1 VNIVV
6 AGKSN
11 VDFGKGHEDARNF
24 SNRTLQFHATTIR
37 LPRIRYSFYV
47 KEVWLVL
54 ARRSRPTQKV
64 LAVESVVTCVPR
76 LTWRFRDHSQSGR
89 KPPTYP
95 FSQTGRNFSN
105 KPKPHPLTDFN
116 VHKPENTTTRLKP
129 FLSLQ
134 TSHIKESL
142 WAEDQQIALQNSCDS
157 ILTSLSSRL
166 DSNRSEGPVMSM
178 KSVRFGECDVRSYPQ
193 VLGDHP
199 YCSVGCPL
207 ELGWEYECIK
217 HVSVDDYEVQR
228 SERGSRP
235 SAELKLSPQERRDIL
250 AAYTDAEIRRACRRM
265 NRFGTQKRVQRE
277 FFATAKVHGTV

>member
-1 VNIVV
+1 MGRRPANRFT
-6 AGKSN
+6 KLLRFQDRKRSPK
-11 VDFGKGHEDARNF
+11 VDDDAPHVLEMEPSQDWTGED
-24 SNRTLQFHATTIR
+24 
-37 LPRIRYSFYV
+37 
-47 KEVWLVL
+47 
-54 ARRSRPTQKV
+54 
-64 LAVESVVTCVPR
+64 
-76 LTWRFRDHSQSGR
+76 
-89 KPPTYP
+89 
-95 FSQTGRNFSN
+95 
-105 KPKPHPLTDFN
+105 
-116 VHKPENTTTRLKP
+116 
-129 FLSLQ
+129 
-134 TSHIKESL
+134 
-142 WAEDQQIALQNSCDS
+142 DS

-178 KSVRFGECDVRSYPQ
+178 KSVRFGECDVRSYAQ